1 MTTVKT
7 GRELGELGVGG
18 RFRGCGEV
26 WGGGLS
32 LPVPSQSGVDFAPL
46 LYGPANYISHFSN

>member
-7 GRELGELGVGG
+7 GRELGELGGWGAIQGMWGSV
-18 RFRGCGEV
+18 
-26 WGGGLS
+26 GGGLS